1 MAPELV
7 DRLHGTSTLVWLS
20 RYEQSALWV
29 HWGGSH
35 TTMTTTTTITSK
47 VKRSS
52 IPTIRSAMLER
63 GALLF
68 RFEKP
73 TGVTHKQE
81 HIAWFEQMQ
90 EVGLLVTTNGCIL
103 PYENFRN
110 SSKGRPKGHKIS
122 AYYFLGGPPPR
133 QEMHPHGWPTEMQVS
148 HRCHRK
154 DCVSPL
160 HVIWEPQWKNLK
172 RNYCGADGSC
182 DCGMT
187 PPCVATYHN
196 DGWQYDDEII
206 SYSTDGYRRQVADLL
221 SGRRFT
227 ILPKNH
233 YESIDNRK
241 RKRDERLHGKRK
253 NKVVPRKKKVKP
265 SES

>member
-1 MAPELV
+1 MSRPTVAFY
-7 DRLHGTSTLVWLS
+7 RTRTFGTVAKEGQRDT
-20 RYEQSALWV
+20 
-29 HWGGSH
+29 
-35 TTMTTTTTITSK
+35 
-47 VKRSS
+47 
-52 IPTIRSAMLER
+52 
-63 GALLF
+63 
-68 RFEKP
+68 
-73 TGVTHKQE
+73 
-81 HIAWFEQMQ
+81 
-90 EVGLLVTTNGCIL
+90 
-103 PYENFRN
+103 
-110 SSKGRPKGHKIS
+110 KIS

-196 DGWQYDDEII
+196 DGWQYDDDEII

-253 NKVVPRKKKVKP
+253 NKV
-265 SES
+265 